1 MATNPVNGVFGYATP
16 TTTSSSSAQSTNG
29 MGKDTFMKLL
39 VAQMANQN
47 PMEPTDDKEM
57 IAQMTQF
64 STLEQ
69 ITNMATESSKSAT
82 ASQMSQAVNLLG
94 RTVTYLDGD
103 GNKQTGTVDQVSM
116 VNGAPNLTIGGK
128 DGITTSQ
135 ITQVR

>member
-1 MATNPVNGVFGYATP
+1 MASNPVNGVFGYATP

-94 RTVTYLDGD
+94 RTVTYLDSD

-116 VNGAPNLTIGGK
+116 VNGAPNLTIGGN
-128 DGITTSQ
+128 DGIATSQ